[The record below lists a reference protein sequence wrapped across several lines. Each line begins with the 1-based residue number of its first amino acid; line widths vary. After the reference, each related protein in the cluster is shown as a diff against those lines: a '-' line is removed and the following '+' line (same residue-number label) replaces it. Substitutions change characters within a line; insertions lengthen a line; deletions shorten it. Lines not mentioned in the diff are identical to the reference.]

1 VRISKGS
8 RLIRT
13 VDEWFLFAPPKGHAE
28 QWRDYRS
35 AKELAR
41 YWTMRTNADAGE
53 PLKRMLLPVFGEVH
67 LESAVAEC
75 EIKIDRFRGTH
86 PNRDL
91 VITARA
97 REGTLCIHIEAK
109 ADEPFA
115 DLIGPYYDEGK
126 LRANSKIPSR
136 IDGLIGNVFGG
147 TLSADRRRLRYQ
159 LLHASYAACLDAE
172 RSGAKAAI
180 FVVHEFRSLLSNQTK
195 MESNGRDW
203 SAFLSHFPELRSL
216 KFVDGN
222 LYGPVILPPK
232 AAGPRVPLY
241 FGNGALTFIDRHC
254 FLAAF
259 ALPSPIVAIPNNP
272 KHLAASDEA
281 ERLVSAARVDDDSAF
296 ELKLRP
302 ERLVEFIGQEKAKE
316 QLAIA
321 LEAAKS
327 RGEALDHVLLF
338 GPPGLG
344 KTTLATIIANELGV
358 GFQQTSGPALQI
370 QGDLTAILTNLR
382 ERQVLFLDEIHR
394 LQPVLEEKLYTA
406 LEDYKLDIIIGQG
419 PAARTHVMEIR
430 PFTFVAATTRPGLLS
445 SPLRSRFGI
454 LLRLEFYTDD
464 ELRFVVERSAEVM
477 GVPIDRDGAAE
488 IAMRSRGTPRIAN
501 RLLRRVR
508 DYAQVR
514 AAGVI
519 DRKTAQAALALL
531 EVDAHGFDELDRRL
545 LRTIIEKYDGGPVGL
560 NTLAAALAEE
570 QDALEEVYEPFLI
583 QIGFLDRTP
592 RGRVATRLAYE
603 HLGIEMPRKYGLF

>member
-1 VRISKGS
+1 MDIPRNK
-8 RLIRT
+8 T
-13 VDEWFLFAPPKGHAE
+13 KVDLNRASGE
-28 QWRDYRS
+28 
-35 AKELAR
+35 
-41 YWTMRTNADAGE
+41 AD
-53 PLKRMLLPVFGEVH
+53 
-67 LESAVAEC
+67 
-75 EIKIDRFRGTH
+75 
-86 PNRDL
+86 
-91 VITARA
+91 
-97 REGTLCIHIEAK
+97 
-109 ADEPFA
+109 
-115 DLIGPYYDEGK
+115 
-126 LRANSKIPSR
+126 
-136 IDGLIGNVFGG
+136 
-147 TLSADRRRLRYQ
+147 
-159 LLHASYAACLDAE
+159 
-172 RSGAKAAI
+172 
-180 FVVHEFRSLLSNQTK
+180 
-195 MESNGRDW
+195 
-203 SAFLSHFPELRSL
+203 
-216 KFVDGN
+216 
-222 LYGPVILPPK
+222 
-232 AAGPRVPLY
+232 
-241 FGNGALTFIDRHC
+241 
-254 FLAAF
+254 
-259 ALPSPIVAIPNNP
+259 
-272 KHLAASDEA
+272 
-281 ERLVSAARVDDDSAF
+281 RLVSAGKAEDDDAF

-302 ERLVEFIGQEKAKE
+302 HRLAEFIGQEKAKE

-344 KTTLATIIANELGV
+344 KTTLATIIANELEV
-358 GFQQTSGPALQI
+358 GYQQTSGPALQI

-406 LEDYKLDIIIGQG
+406 LEDYKLDIMIGQG
-419 PAARTHVMEIR
+419 PAARTHVMDIK

-445 SPLRSRFGI
+445 APLRSRFGI

-464 ELRFVVERSAEVM
+464 ELRFVVERSAEVI
-477 GVPIDRDGAAE
+477 GIPIDRDGAAE

-514 AAGVI
+514 AQGVI
-519 DRKTAQAALALL
+519 DRPVAQAALTLL

-603 HLGIEMPRKYGLF
+603 HLGIEMPRKLSLF